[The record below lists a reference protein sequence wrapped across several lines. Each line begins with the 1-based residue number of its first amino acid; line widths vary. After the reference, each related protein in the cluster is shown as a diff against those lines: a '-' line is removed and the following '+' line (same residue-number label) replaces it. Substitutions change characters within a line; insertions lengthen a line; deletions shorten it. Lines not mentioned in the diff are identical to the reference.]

1 MDCFLI
7 YTFGV
12 KPLKNKENNEQ
23 KIQGSGMRGGPEGLQ
38 RDELGKAHPDGGSSA
53 RNVLVPE
60 LGGGLWV
67 FIF

>member
-38 RDELGKAHPDGGSSA
+38 GDELGKAPPDGGGSA

-60 LGGGLWV
+60 M
-67 FIF
+67 F